1 MNLHQFLT
9 NRKDSTSSHGSNCR
23 NIYSS
28 NSRKHSNKNNNM
40 NNNINNINTNNNNNN
55 KRFTLFSNL
64 NEKQKEKI
72 TLIKFLKDN
81 KNFYNN
87 VNLMTEQNFIKK
99 LDTNNINLN
108 LSNLSNN
115 SKTGKSPKTINYDR
129 ASYVRMMKYFTIKS
143 NHKPVKLDELSP
155 ITIPIRNILS
165 NDHRKNSMDNIAD
178 KVNFYYYLNKP
189 NKNINTE
196 KKIIPN
202 KIKSNDS
209 HNNSN
214 NTNNN
219 FTFSKNSNESE
230 ITFKDNNNNSPR
242 FLKENKEIK
251 ETKENKE
258 IKEIKEDNENKENK
272 ENLENKENNE
282 SKENQKKNNQ
292 YQFRI
297 RRINLPTNI
306 NLSSI
311 HYNNKILQNI
321 INKKAKKN
329 RGDDDLMA
337 EKKNKG
343 DNIGA
348 NEVYLANKKNFINK
362 KEDTGN
368 YFKKNNSASK
378 KK

>member
-9 NRKDSTSSHGSNCR
+9 NRKDSSSSHSSNCR
-23 NIYSS
+23 NIYSN
-28 NSRKHSNKNNNM
+28 NSRKHSTKNS
-40 NNNINNINTNNNNNN
+40 NNINNINTNNNNTNN
-55 KRFTLFSNL
+55 KRFSLFSNL
-64 NEKQKEKI
+64 NAKQKEKI

-178 KVNFYYYLNKP
+178 KVNFYHYLNKP
-189 NKNINTE
+189 NKNKTAE
-196 KKIIPN
+196 KNILPN
-202 KIKSNDS
+202 KIIKSNDS

-230 ITFKDNNNNSPR
+230 ITFKDNNNNNSPR
-242 FLKENKEIK
+242 FLKDNKEII
-251 ETKENKE
+251 EIKENKE
-258 IKEIKEDNENKENK
+258 DKENK
-272 ENLENKENNE
+272 EKKENIENKD
-282 SKENQKKNNQ
+282 SQKKNQ

-297 RRINLPTNI
+297 RRINLPANI

-329 RGDDDLMA
+329 RGGTDDPVL
-337 EKKNKG
+337 EKKDLG
-343 DNIGA
+343 ENIGT
-348 NEVYLANKKNFINK
+348 NEAYLANKINFINK
-362 KEDTGN
+362 KEDNGN
-368 YFKKNNSASK
+368 YFKKNSAIK
-378 KK
+378 NK